1 MPWNSKPRKAVD
13 LKGNRTR
20 DWNQNLSLKSLGA
33 VGLSFL
39 FLHVLHSF
47 FLQGSF
53 FHFSIHIV
61 ENCYPLPT
69 DSIMLHTRHRGERKR
84 IWGLEFKHWP
94 LFITL
99 FFFFFCWDSKYCL
112 EVSTD
117 DKPKLNTR
125 NLSRLYCSMTCIR
138 PKERVKSGHYA

>member
-99 FFFFFCWDSKYCL
+99 FSFFS
-112 EVSTD
+112 ETV
-117 DKPKLNTR
+117 N
-125 NLSRLYCSMTCIR
+125 I
-138 PKERVKSGHYA
+138 A